1 MTYRLS
7 NAAASAAADA
17 VVDLV
22 DGGASFGTIKVY
34 TGSAPAGPGSAATG
48 TLLLTFTLKDPAY
61 GSASNGVATLDVTG
75 GITATG
81 VAAGTAGWF
90 RVADSNGT
98 AVFDGTVGT
107 DATFSTTSV
116 TVGLV
121 VQLTSGSYTQ
131 PTS

>member
-34 TGSAPAGPGSAATG
+34 TGAAPAGPGSSATG

-61 GSASNGVATLDVTG
+61 GSASAGVASLDVSTA
-75 GITATG
+75 ITATG

-90 RVADSNGT
+90 RVADSNGV